1 MKDVPVQR
9 YGEAEAVKGFEN
21 GVVADLNARVA
32 VNKRLVK
39 AELYRVVT
47 ESVLVGE
54 CGNHL
59 NSAVVLL
66 EQIQKTGDGCVA
78 HLGVKALFIAHGRVG
93 AVCQTNGGFTNGSR
107 VEGCGFEGEG
117 SGVLNDLGVKT
128 AHDTCDRDG
137 SIVVADH
144 QCVFVYIALHAVQSL
159 EGEGLVK
166 ALDADLAD
174 LA

>member
-1 MKDVPVQR
+1 MELVEAVTLDQNVLDLVLVVFHRIHAHGIKGRTCGVNGKVIVAVDTCDLLNDVGVDGHILCGAPRGYGHVKGVSVQR

-21 GVVADLNARVA
+21 GVVADLNACVA

-54 CGNHL
+54 SGNHL
-59 NSAVVLL
+59 YAAVVLL

-93 AVCQTNGGFTNGSR
+93 AV
-107 VEGCGFEGEG
+107 
-117 SGVLNDLGVKT
+117 
-128 AHDTCDRDG
+128 
-137 SIVVADH
+137 
-144 QCVFVYIALHAVQSL
+144 
-159 EGEGLVK
+159 
-166 ALDADLAD
+166 
-174 LA
+174 